1 MKKYIF
7 TESQIKKVVDNVI
20 AEQTDI
26 QTTVA
31 AVQCFLNQVMKA
43 NLMID
48 GKTGPGSQTDR
59 ALKKFQQQK
68 GVNPD
73 GVWGYN
79 TQSTLAPQESK
90 IWDAC
95 RSKYERA

>member
-43 NLMID
+43 GLMID
-48 GKTGPGSQTDR
+48 GKTYPGSQTDI
-59 ALKKFQQQK
+59 ALKKFQRSK
-68 GVNPD
+68 NVNPD
-73 GVWGYN
+73 GIWGYN
-79 TQSTLAPQESK
+79 TQSALTPQETK
-90 IWDAC
+90 IWEAC